1 MKEKVGKKRLKEA
14 AKKRKVLKPFE
25 DLLDLATLVRFN
37 LRSRQ
42 VGAYLLKK
50 GTNRL
55 CFVFGFECQG
65 IHSYLRSDQIEAV
78 FDGLE
83 SGLKE
88 LPLNERFVVH
98 LGAFSSDRD
107 RQQQLSQLAENAP
120 FQEVQFLLVGERAR
134 VQELT
139 QLGLREPKFLRLYVT
154 YTVEPD
160 TQDAEDMAEKTL
172 AKMAKAWNWYTDQD
186 AEYSN
191 DQIEQI
197 VTRAFTDGFYVWEQ
211 LLATKMGLN
220 IRPLTETE
228 LWDSLWQKFN
238 RTDPIPLPQ
247 LLTLDRDGLQ
257 EQIDSDVHSTT
268 KLLETQVP
276 VFDREWVQVK
286 DRFVG
291 ILTFLD
297 KPGGWANKMGQLR
310 YLWDILARDVVVD
323 TEIVCELTPANPML
337 VKTAVQRLIKQSNVS
352 SIMAQEK
359 KSIDVGAQVKTK
371 RSVDA
376 QEKLFEGAVPLHTG
390 VAILVHRPSLERLD
404 EACRYIENCFRRP
417 AWVTREREYAWK
429 IWLETLPITW
439 DPLLTKP
446 FNRRQVYLS
455 GEVPGL
461 TPLMKTQTRDKQG
474 FELID
479 EDGGAPVFLDLFE
492 QHRNL
497 GIFATTRAGKSVLV
511 SGILTQALAYN
522 IPVVALDYPKPDGTS
537 TFTDYTEFMA
547 DNGAYFDISRQS
559 NNLFEMPD
567 TRHLPL
573 EAQKER
579 FFDYKDFL
587 SSALMTLTSVDNRD
601 PMLKQTM
608 RAVIDLALTAFF
620 EDPLIQQ
627 RYQEAIVEGFGSEHW
642 SDMPT
647 LKDFLRYCTKEH
659 LPLDKVKGDNIN
671 QALQQIQLR
680 LQFWLDSRVGRAIS
694 QPSSFPTTA
703 PLLVFALRNLSDSE
717 DAAILS
723 LSAYSAALRRAL
735 ESPVSIF
742 FIDES
747 PILFRFPEIAQLV
760 GSLCANGAKAGIRV
774 ILTGQDPN
782 TIANSASG
790 SQIFQ
795 NLTTRLIGRIQP
807 TAISSFEQILEY
819 PREMISINA
828 TERFFPK
835 KQGIFSRWLMDDS
848 GIFTLCRYYP
858 AYIQLAAV
866 ANNPEEQTAR
876 NAFLSHYENKFE
888 ALAAFA
894 DHLVHCIRNDQH
906 PVKALPPEMAASL
919 NGHRV
924 RAPADTDP
932 DALPV

>member
-1 MKEKVGKKRLKEA
+1 MKDKVGKKRLKEA

-25 DLLDLATLVRFN
+25 DLLDLATLVRFD

-50 GTNRL
+50 GADSF

-65 IHSYLRSDQIEAV
+65 IHSYLRADQIEAV

-88 LPLNERFVVH
+88 LPQKERFIVH
-98 LGAFSSDRD
+98 LGAFSSDRE
-107 RQQQLSQLAENAP
+107 RQEQLSKLVDNAP
-120 FQEVQFLLVGERAR
+120 FEEVQFLLVGERAR
-134 VQELT
+134 IQELT
-139 QLGLREPKFLRLYVT
+139 RSGAREPKFLRIYVT

-160 TQDAEDMAEKTL
+160 TQNTEDWAEKVL
-172 AKMAKAWNWYTDQD
+172 AKMARAWSWYTDEA
-186 AEYSN
+186 AERSN
-191 DQIEQI
+191 VEIEQLI
-197 VTRAFTDGFYVWEQ
+197 TRAFTDGFYQWEQ
-211 LLATKMGLN
+211 LLSTKMGLVV
-220 IRPLTETE
+220 RPLTETE
-228 LWDSLWQKFN
+228 LWESMWQQFN
-238 RTDPIPLPQ
+238 QTDPIPIPQ
-247 LLTLDRDGLQ
+247 LLTLNRDGLE
-257 EQIDSDVHSTT
+257 EQINSDVHSTT
-268 KLLETQVP
+268 RLLESKVP
-276 VFDREWVQVK
+276 VFDREWVQVR
-286 DRFVG
+286 DRYVG
-291 ILTFLD
+291 VLTFLD
-297 KPGGWANKMGQLR
+297 KPGGWADKMGQLR

-323 TEIVCELTPANPML
+323 TEIICELTPANPML
-337 VKTAVQRLIKQSNVS
+337 VKTAVQRLIKQSNVTS
-352 SIMAQEK
+352 LIAQEK

-376 QEKLFEGAVPLHTG
+376 QEKLYEGAAPIHTG
-390 VAILVHRPSLERLD
+390 VAILVYRPNLERLD

-417 AWVTREREYAWK
+417 AWVLREREYAWK
-429 IWLETLPITW
+429 IWLETLPIVW
-439 DPLLTKP
+439 APLLTKP

-461 TPLMKTQTRDKQG
+461 TPLMKTRTRDKQG

-479 EDGGAPVFLDLFE
+479 EDGGAPVFIDMFE

-511 SGILTQALAYN
+511 SGILTQALAYS

-547 DNGAYFDISRQS
+547 DNGAYFDISRQA

-567 TRHLPL
+567 TQHLSP
-573 EAQKER
+573 ETQKER

-587 SSALMTLTSVDNRD
+587 SSALMTLTSVESRD

-608 RAVIDLALTAFF
+608 RAVVNLALTAFF
-620 EDPLIQQ
+620 EDPLIQH
-627 RYQEAIVEGFGSEHW
+627 RYQDALTNGFGSEEW
-642 SDMPT
+642 SQTPT
-647 LKDFLRYCTKEH
+647 LQDFMRFCTKEH
-659 LPLDKVKGDNIN
+659 LPLDKVKGDNVN

-703 PLLVFALRNLSDSE
+703 PLLVFALRNLSDNE

-760 GSLCANGAKAGIRV
+760 GSLCANGAKSGIRV

-807 TAISSFEQILEY
+807 TAIRSFEQILEY
-819 PREMISINA
+819 PREIIGFNA

-835 KQGIFSRWLMDDS
+835 KQGVFSRWLLDDT

-858 AYIQLAAV
+858 SYIQLAAV

-876 NAFLSHYENKFE
+876 NAFLNHYDNKYE

-894 DHLVHCIRNDQH
+894 DYLVSCIRNDRH
-906 PVKALPPEMAASL
+906 PVKSLPPEIANGRASPPQPE
-919 NGHRV
+919 V
-924 RAPADTDP
+924 SASISS
-932 DALPV
+932 

>member
-1 MKEKVGKKRLKEA
+1 MKDKVGKQRLKEA

-25 DLLDLATLVRFN
+25 DLLDLATLVKFE

-50 GTNRL
+50 GGNRF

-65 IHSYLRSDQIEAV
+65 IHSYLRTDQIEAV

-98 LGAFSSDRD
+98 LGAFSSDRE
-107 RQQQLSQLAENAP
+107 RQQQLSQLADQAP
-120 FQEVQFLLVGERAR
+120 FQELQFLLVGERAR

-139 QLGLREPKFLRLYVT
+139 RLGQREPKFLRLYVT

-160 TQDAEDMAEKTL
+160 TQDAEDLAEKTL

-186 AEYSN
+186 AECSN
-191 DQIEQI
+191 AELQMLM
-197 VTRAFTDGFYVWEQ
+197 TRAFTDGFYLWEQ
-211 LLATKMGLN
+211 LLATKMGLVV
-220 IRPLTETE
+220 RPLNETE
-228 LWDSLWQKFN
+228 LWSSLWGQFN
-238 RTDPIPLPQ
+238 STDPIPLPQ
-247 LLTLDRDGLQ
+247 LLTLNEEGLQ
-257 EQIDSDVHSTT
+257 EEVNSDVHSTT
-268 KLLETQVP
+268 KLLESQVP
-276 VFDREWVQVK
+276 VFDREWVQVR
-286 DRFVG
+286 DRYVG
-291 ILTFLD
+291 VLTFLD
-297 KPGGWANKMGQLR
+297 KPGGWADKMGQLR
-310 YLWDILARDVVVD
+310 YLWDILARDAVVD
-323 TEIVCELTPANPML
+323 TEIICELTPANPLL

-352 SIMAQEK
+352 ALLAQEK

-376 QEKLFEGAVPLHTG
+376 QEKLYEGAVPLHTG
-390 VAILVHRPSLERLD
+390 VAILVYRPNLERLD

-417 AWVTREREYAWK
+417 AWVSREREYAWK
-429 IWLETLPITW
+429 LWLETLPIVW
-439 DPLLTKP
+439 APLLTKP

-455 GEVPGL
+455 SEAPGL
-461 TPLMKTQTRDKQG
+461 TPLMKTRTKDRQG

-479 EDGGAPVFLDLFE
+479 EDGGSPVFLDLFE

-511 SGILTQALAYN
+511 SGILTQALAYGL
-522 IPVVALDYPKPDGTS
+522 PVVALDYPKPDGTS
-537 TFTDYTEFMA
+537 TFTDYTEFMEA
-547 DNGAYFDISRQS
+547 NGAYFDISRQA
-559 NNLFEMPD
+559 NNLFELPD
-567 TRHLPL
+567 LRHLRL
-573 EAQKER
+573 DVQKER
-579 FFDYKDFL
+579 FYDYKDFL
-587 SSALMTLTSVDNRD
+587 ALALMTLLAVDSTRD
-601 PMLKQTM
+601 PNLRQTA
-608 RAVIDLALTAFF
+608 RAVVDLALTAFF
-620 EDPLIQQ
+620 DDPLIQQ
-627 RYQEAIVEGFGSEHW
+627 RYEEAMIAGFGSEPW
-642 SDMPT
+642 SAIPT
-647 LKDFLRYCTKEH
+647 LEDFLRYCTKEH
-659 LPLDKVKGDNIN
+659 LPLDKVEGQNVN
-671 QALQQIQLR
+671 QTLEQMQLR
-680 LQFWLDSRVGRAIS
+680 LKYWLNSRVGRAIS
-694 QPSSFPTTA
+694 KPSSFPTTA
-703 PLLVFALRNLSDSE
+703 PLLVFALRNLSDNE

-735 ESPVSIF
+735 ESPASIF

-747 PILFRFPEIAQLV
+747 PILFRFPEISQLV
-760 GSLCANGAKAGIRV
+760 GGLCANGAKAGIRV

-782 TIANSASG
+782 TIANSVAG

-807 TAISSFEQILEY
+807 TAIRSFEQILEY
-819 PREMISINA
+819 PREMISVNS

-858 AYIQLAAV
+858 AYVQLAAV

-876 NAFLSHYENKFE
+876 DAFLRHYNNKYE

-894 DHLVHCIRNDQH
+894 DYLIHCIRNDLH
-906 PVKALPPEMAASL
+906 PVKSLPPEIANTRASPEVAA
-919 NGHRV
+919 
-924 RAPADTDP
+924 
-932 DALPV
+932 PVS